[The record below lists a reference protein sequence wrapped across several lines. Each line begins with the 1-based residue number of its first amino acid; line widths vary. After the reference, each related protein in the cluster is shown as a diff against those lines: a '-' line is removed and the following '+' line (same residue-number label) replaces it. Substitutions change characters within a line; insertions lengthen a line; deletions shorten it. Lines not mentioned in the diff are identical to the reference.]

1 MLKSFRPCYLATTL
15 TLATFAAL
23 VPSTSF
29 GPSMPQGAVSEPSE
43 FNYPPA
49 LAVPSESEVRHALL
63 NPRSVKPLSPAF
75 ITPETLWMAR
85 AMYSESKRAE
95 EQELVAW
102 VIRNRLDTGFLG
114 AASIEDVVLSPFQF
128 SAFNPGNPVADY
140 YVGLDVLSEEKN
152 WQRTLALA
160 YYVQHAESSLRPFAP
175 TVRHFHSPQAM
186 KDPGTPPIWTR
197 DSVPVQ
203 PSRAF
208 ELNAARFRF
217 FANVD

>member
-1 MLKSFRPCYLATTL
+1 MLKSIRPLYLVATL
-15 TLATFAAL
+15 TLAATGAL
-23 VPSTSF
+23 VPFSSF

-43 FNYPPA
+43 FNHPPT
-49 LAVPSESEVRHALL
+49 LAVPSESEVRQALL
-63 NPRSVKPLSPAF
+63 NPRSVKPVSPAF

-128 SAFNPGNPVADY
+128 SAFNPGNPVADFY
-140 YVGLDVLSEEKN
+140 FGLDVLSEEPY

-175 TVRHFHSPQAM
+175 TVRHFHSPQAL
-186 KDPGTPPIWTR
+186 KDPEKPPIWTR
-197 DSVPVQ
+197 NCVPVQ
-203 PSRAF
+203 PDRAF
-208 ELNAARFRF
+208 QLDAARFRF